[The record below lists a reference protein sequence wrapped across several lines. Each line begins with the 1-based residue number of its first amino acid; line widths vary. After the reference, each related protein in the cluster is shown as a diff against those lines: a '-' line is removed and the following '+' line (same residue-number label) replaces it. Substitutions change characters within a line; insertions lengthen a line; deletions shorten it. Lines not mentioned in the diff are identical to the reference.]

1 MDVQVE
7 ARAVPRPV
15 AELLRRARLGAGVE
29 AAECAGLLGVSPEE
43 YLSYEA
49 GDKEVSLPQLELLSR
64 HFDVPVTYFWHEPQ
78 VEHQEVASLPPQM
91 FLAVRRRMIGVLL
104 RQARLAAS
112 QSLSECARVLGVDS
126 ETIASYEYGKEDI
139 PFSHLRRLADFLHV
153 PLTYFTDE
161 SLLSHSEKERQM
173 LELLDQM
180 PADVRE
186 FVLKPANVLYLRLAM
201 LLSELSVDTLRR
213 LGEGLLDITL

>member
-1 MDVQVE
+1 MAGYSVISI
-7 ARAVPRPV
+7 RPSPS
-15 AELLRRARLGAGVE
+15 LRR
-29 AAECAGLLGVSPEE
+29 VSTE
-43 YLSYEA
+43 S
-49 GDKEVSLPQLELLSR
+49 SLNS
-64 HFDVPVTYFWHEPQ
+64 
-78 VEHQEVASLPPQM
+78 
-91 FLAVRRRMIGVLL
+91 
-104 RQARLAAS
+104 
-112 QSLSECARVLGVDS
+112 
-126 ETIASYEYGKEDI
+126 IASYEYGKEDI

-173 LELLDQM
+173 LELLEQM

>member
-1 MDVQVE
+1 MNVQAE
-7 ARAVPRPV
+7 ARAVPRTV

-29 AAECAGLLGVSPEE
+29 VEECAGLLGVSPEE
-43 YLSYEA
+43 YLAYESGA
-49 GDKEVSLPQLELLSR
+49 KDISLPQLELLSR

-78 VEHQEVASLPPQM
+78 AEHQEVASLPPQM

-173 LELLDQM
+173 LELLEQM